1 MNKDTFAAA
10 IRKAVEF
17 KELSKNIKILSKVF
31 RDQPELPLDRAVW
44 WTEWLIR
51 NPESSAVLTSPAVNQ
66 SFFVRESIDVIFF
79 LAFVIF
85 IILLLIFKIFKFIFF
100 KRNSKS
106 LKVKTH

>member
-10 IRKAVEF
+10 IRKAVEC

-44 WTEWLIR
+44 WTEWLLR
-51 NPESSAVLTSPAVNQ
+51 NPESSALLTSPAVNQ
-66 SFFVRESIDVIFF
+66 SFFVRESIDVIGF

-85 IILLLIFKIFKFIFF
+85 ITLLAIFKILKFIF